1 MDYDGVMGV
10 PVTFLDKYNPKQ
22 FDIVAF
28 RKNSDL
34 VFTREMEEDFNKTFW
49 NDRSKEELWKKSGR
63 SSEPID
69 FFYPNAAKGACGI
82 TRSFLNGKQMYA
94 RILIRRK

>member
-10 PVTFLDKYNPKQ
+10 SVTFLDKYNPKQ

-34 VFTREMEEDFNKTFW
+34 VFTREMEEDFNKTF
-49 NDRSKEELWKKSGR
+49 
-63 SSEPID
+63 
-69 FFYPNAAKGACGI
+69 
-82 TRSFLNGKQMYA
+82 
-94 RILIRRK
+94 